1 MDQPL
6 LIVVPILS
14 YNTHIIFHTCVES
27 IHRCFTILY
36 YCVSPIMVCR
46 EIQTASSKDDE
57 LILLLMNGLPQPNR
71 QLWYNTDELQ
81 NILKLEGLPSL
92 PEKLVANALRTNR
105 KYMIALS
112 KKGHIQG
119 RIITTLIVVEQMQN
133 LIHHFFKPTLSGHG
147 GRQRR
152 LMTLR
157 RECLTSLPITL
168 NPLH

>member
-6 LIVVPILS
+6 LIVVPLLS

-92 PEKLVANALRTNR
+92 PENLVANALRTNR
-105 KYMIALS
+105 KYDSFIEKMPYS
-112 KKGHIQG
+112 RK
-119 RIITTLIVVEQMQN
+119 N
-133 LIHHFFKPTLSGHG
+133 YYNFDYSGADAEFDTPLLNTPLCQKQETPG
-147 GRQRR
+147 QYCRSSD
-152 LMTLR
+152 LMP
-157 RECLTSLPITL
+157 E
-168 NPLH
+168 